1 MANLNYKLLLNKSM
15 LNDFSID
22 GGWIS
27 MDDNVD
33 LSADEGKLKYGTL
46 EYKDGSSKL
55 KLFQSWK
62 EKLDRINSDTSLI
75 RKSNILG
82 VIAEDNS
89 KFVLIPSIAR
99 TADTDDLKYFSN
111 NFSVVKRAWDLK
123 EFSVINYDPKDRI
136 DFTNIILDYSHLNE
150 WIDPAQRFITN
161 SKNMSLKIKNS
172 KSILLSRF
180 TYHGQLFLVK
190 LAGNI
195 IESFGDWNRTIKYV
209 NKSYLVIEGENNI
222 STNLAKYFAQEFRKM
237 LAVIYGAPEN
247 TTRLSMQGFNKTN
260 KYLALQDIYFLE
272 MRSVNKKSKL
282 NIGYK
287 FTFKNDIQMEQL
299 IPNWFNADEEL
310 KLLIQDYLLTVNYRT
325 SVENELINLTEGI
338 ESFYRN
344 KKKVYLIDKLKWF
357 LATFSDEIKNNLTY
371 YVGNLDSWA
380 YSLKQ
385 TRAHIAHGD
394 QKKAAIK
401 DFETLSKHVG
411 VLKVLVQAFI
421 LQQLGNKLSSDKIE
435 SNIALEF
442 NSEFI

>member
-1 MANLNYKLLLNKSM
+1 M
-15 LNDFSID
+15 
-22 GGWIS
+22 
-27 MDDNVD
+27 
-33 LSADEGKLKYGTL
+33 
-46 EYKDGSSKL
+46 
-55 KLFQSWK
+55 
-62 EKLDRINSDTSLI
+62 
-75 RKSNILG
+75 
-82 VIAEDNS
+82 
-89 KFVLIPSIAR
+89 
-99 TADTDDLKYFSN
+99 
-111 NFSVVKRAWDLK
+111 
-123 EFSVINYDPKDRI
+123 
-136 DFTNIILDYSHLNE
+136 DYSHLNE

-180 TYHGQLFLVK
+180 TYHGQLFLVQ

-195 IESFGDWNRTIKYV
+195 SESFGNWNRTIKYV

-287 FTFKNDIQMEQL
+287 FSFKNDIQMEQL
-299 IPNWFNADEEL
+299 IPNWFNAYEKL

-385 TRAHIAHGD
+385 TRA
-394 QKKAAIK
+394 QSKK
-401 DFETLSKHVG
+401 G
-411 VLKVLVQAFI
+411 CY
-421 LQQLGNKLSSDKIE
+421 
-435 SNIALEF
+435 
-442 NSEFI
+442 